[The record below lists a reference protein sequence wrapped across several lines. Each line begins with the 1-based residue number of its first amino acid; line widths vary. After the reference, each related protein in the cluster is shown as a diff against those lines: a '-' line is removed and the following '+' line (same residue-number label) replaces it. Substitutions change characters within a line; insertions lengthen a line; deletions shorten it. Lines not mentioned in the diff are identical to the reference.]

1 MARIEWVDAR
11 LWNWARWKHG
21 ARSGG
26 LGYATL
32 DMSSV
37 LSDRN
42 PEARIPIN
50 DDEASTTEVALKTLV
65 REVQQVVEEYYLR
78 PGPVDTIARE
88 LGIGTSTLHARMD
101 RAHRGIAGWI
111 GERERQ
117 AMAERRRVEG
127 LGRAC
132 AA

>member
-26 LGYATL
+26 LGYASVN
-32 DMSSV
+32 MSGV

-42 PEARIPIN
+42 PEPRIPIN
-50 DDEASTTEVALKTLV
+50 DDEACTTEAALKTLLP
-65 REVQQVVEEYYLR
+65 EVQRVVEEYYLR
-78 PGPVDTIARE
+78 PGPVETIARD
-88 LGIGTSTLHARMD
+88 LGIGLSTLHARMD
-101 RAHRGIAGWI
+101 RAHRGIAQWI

-117 AMAERRRVEG
+117 AMVERRRVEG